1 MEPRLANVQ
10 NTIQTLSGIFRGH
23 LSRFDSVLEGL
34 ARFEKASKPFQNYLL
49 TDGVSVSLVM
59 RTSLDGKK
67 LRKRHRKADEQ
78 SFPAPLPGQ
87 RVVGI
92 DPGRRDM
99 IALVSNGEEDLPF
112 TISTKSM
119 EVETGGHQSE
129 PEGPRR
135 PCCSLPDFSGTFLT
149 FRDGATAR
157 RANSLRIV

>member
-1 MEPRLANVQ
+1 MAGLRVTNAKPAFGQ
-10 NTIQTLSGIFRGH
+10 H
-23 LSRFDSVLEGL
+23 LPGL

-99 IALVSNGEEDLPF
+99 IALVSNREEDLPF

-119 EVETGGHQSE
+119 EVETGRRQARIHTRRILITCVVTV
-129 PEGPRR
+129 PRW
-135 PCCSLPDFSGTFLT
+135 
-149 FRDGATAR
+149 
-157 RANSLRIV
+157 N